1 MSVLMEEGAS
11 GSPDVASRRCDE
23 NSDCACE
30 RSGSCHAAAPWQP
43 HESSARGDLHQA
55 RDPRAQGEGVRRQHR
70 GPSKPA
76 CAHPGRG
83 RKVQVQLPLVGH
95 RDVDERGMQPRVR
108 EGTFWAFLAA
118 LVLVVLPSLTAMPST
133 AMTCLPGSD
142 ADPLLTTRPS
152 SLAKNARTAARFRKL
167 RPSISFPSP
176 ADMPSLSPRKIECS
190 GQITRS
196 ITFLHAG
203 DELDPL
209 GTGDDEVESPL
220 PERSLSSSAL
230 NLVKSVWEMGS
241 RRLNTPTGD
250 IYESPDVLPREDA
263 HRLGG
268 SAADVREPGHK
279 RGGDDHA
286 GAESNVDTDDDEG
299 GSDQEA
305 DEDRDETALRRMD
318 SHPDELA
325 SPINPPNSRLASN
338 VAELCEKGRAEAALE
353 LVRTDLCNVTQ
364 PQCTEIMLAFA
375 EAGRSDCAQAALL
388 HMQTLCVETGAELD
402 INVFNALMLAY
413 ARDAATATDDG
424 IDQAFGVLDLM
435 LRANVDPDITTYN
448 RLMEAC
454 AAAAD
459 VVEPFSKG
467 LQVLDAMKE
476 GKHVHADVE
485 TFNTMLEACGKRGWS
500 TSTGDGLS
508 LGAQVLEKMR
518 EEEVVPTVDT
528 FNILMYGCA
537 WAAGA
542 GDGWLGVEQGL
553 DFLQQMAEKEIMPD
567 VISFNNLIA
576 ACAQAAGASDGPL
589 ARDQAFKLLRM
600 MQAVGLHPDQGT
612 CDTLIATCA
621 KTAAAGDTLG
631 VTYGVQVLEL
641 AHSWNLSPDPSM
653 YNALLAR
660 CLQVAQSKGPG
671 YPAGWNGLRWMSN
684 LVALL
689 VVLDVDSNEATHS
702 IYDSMSSLCAQRALE
717 LAGEA
722 ACTQTQAQT
731 QTQTSDLTP
740 VDSHAARG
748 VSALSAH
755 AVAGSENSGVANE
768 ETAKGGSGGICGED
782 GGGGKRDAVPISEC
796 AAVPF
801 EHWYGVCVYVR
812 IVLPRMQHGFRHA
825 FLACARIENVS
836 LRQVSA

>member
-1 MSVLMEEGAS
+1 MEEGAS
-11 GSPDVASRRCDE
+11 GSPEVASRRCDKISYFSCE
-23 NSDCACE
+23 CA
-30 RSGSCHAAAPWQP
+30 SSYHAAAPWQP
-43 HESSARGDLHQA
+43 HALSVRGDLHKA
-55 RDPRAQGEGVRRQHR
+55 CDPGAHGEGDRRQHR
-70 GPSKPA
+70 VLPKTA
-76 CAHPGRG
+76 CAHPGWR
-83 RKVQVQLPLVGH
+83 RRVQVQMHLVGH
-95 RDVDERGMQPRVR
+95 RDVDEKRMQPRAR
-108 EGTFWAFLAA
+108 HGPYWAFLAA
-118 LVLVVLPSLTAMPST
+118 LVMAVLPSLTALPSSV
-133 AMTCLPGSD
+133 CLPGSD
-142 ADPLLTTRPS
+142 TDPFLTTRPGS
-152 SLAKNARTAARFRKL
+152 HSKNAHTAARLRKL
-167 RPSISFPSP
+167 RPSNSFPSP
-176 ADMPSLSPRKIECS
+176 ADVPSLSPRKIECS
-190 GQITRS
+190 GQISRS
-196 ITFLHAG
+196 VSHPAVSFLQAG
-203 DELDPL
+203 DELNL
-209 GTGDDEVESPL
+209 VGTRDEFESPAL
-220 PERSLSSSAL
+220 PERSLSSSARS
-230 NLVKSVWEMGS
+230 LVKSVWEMGT
-241 RRLNTPTGD
+241 RRLSTPTSD
-250 IYESPDVLPREDA
+250 ISESHDVLPCEDA
-263 HRLGG
+263 HSLGG
-268 SAADVREPGHK
+268 SVADVREPGHK

-286 GAESNVDTDDDEG
+286 SAAGTDSNVETDDEEV
-299 GSDQEA
+299 SDQEA
-305 DEDRDETALRRMD
+305 DDIRDAKPLRHMD

-325 SPINPPNSRLASN
+325 SPVNPPNSRLASN

-388 HMQTLCVETGAELD
+388 HMQTLCVEIGAELD

-448 RLMEAC
+448 HLMEAC

-476 GKHVHADVE
+476 GKNVQANVE

-500 TSTGDGLS
+500 TSTGDGLN

-600 MQAVGLHPDQGT
+600 MQAVGLNPDQGT

-631 VTYGVQVLEL
+631 VKYGVQVLEL

-660 CLQVAQSKGPG
+660 CLHVAQLMGPG

-689 VVLDVDSNEATHS
+689 VVLDVDSNDATRS
-702 IYDSMSSLCAQRALE
+702 IYNAMSRLCAQRALE

-722 ACTQTQAQT
+722 ACTQPQAQK
-731 QTQTSDLTP
+731 QTPNWTP
-740 VDSHAARG
+740 VDSHAASD
-748 VSALSAH
+748 VFALSVD
-755 AVAGSENSGVANE
+755 AVVGSENSGVADE
-768 ETAKGGSGGICGED
+768 ETPKGASGGADVGCEE
-782 GGGGKRDAVPISEC
+782 REALPISES

-801 EHWYGVCVYVR
+801 EHWYDACVCSDC
-812 IVLPRMQHGFRHA
+812 ICPR
-825 FLACARIENVS
+825 
-836 LRQVSA
+836 

>member
-30 RSGSCHAAAPWQP
+30 RSSSCHAAVPWQP
-43 HESSARGDLHQA
+43 HASSARGDLHKE
-55 RDPRAQGEGVRRQHR
+55 RDPGAQGQGVRRQHR
-70 GPSKPA
+70 GLPKPT

-83 RKVQVQLPLVGH
+83 VRLPLVGH
-95 RDVDERGMQPRVR
+95 RDIDERGMQPRELHGVACPKR
-108 EGTFWAFLAA
+108 PFWAFLAA
-118 LVLVVLPSLTAMPST
+118 LVLAVLPSLTALPST
-133 AMTCLPGSD
+133 AEACLPGSD

-167 RPSISFPSP
+167 RPCISFPSP
-176 ADMPSLSPRKIECS
+176 ADMPSLSPRKIECL
-190 GQITRS
+190 GQMTRS
-196 ITFLHAG
+196 ATFLQAD
-203 DELDPL
+203 DELNPL
-209 GTGDDEVESPL
+209 GTGDDEFESPL
-220 PERSLSSSAL
+220 PQRSLSSSAR
-230 NLVKSVWEMGS
+230 NLVKSVWELGS
-241 RRLNTPTGD
+241 RRLSTPTSN
-250 IYESPDVLPREDA
+250 ISESHDVLPREDA
-263 HRLGG
+263 HSLGG
-268 SAADVREPGHK
+268 SAADGREPGHK

-286 GAESNVDTDDDEG
+286 LAASAESNADTDDEG

-305 DEDRDETALRRMD
+305 DEDRDETSLRRMD

-388 HMQTLCVETGAELD
+388 QMQTLCVETGAELD

-500 TSTGDGLS
+500 MNTGDGLS
-508 LGAQVLEKMR
+508 LGAQVLAKMR

-600 MQAVGLHPDQGT
+600 MQAVGLNPDQGT

-631 VTYGVQVLEL
+631 VTYGVKVLEL

-653 YNALLAR
+653 YNALLGR
-660 CLQVAQSKGPG
+660 CLQVAQSRGPG

-689 VVLDVDSNEATHS
+689 VVLDVDSNEATRS

-717 LAGEA
+717 LAGEG
-722 ACTQTQAQT
+722 ACAQTQT
-731 QTQTSDLTP
+731 QTQTSDLTA
-740 VDSHAARG
+740 VDSNAARG
-748 VSALSAH
+748 ASALSAPP
-755 AVAGSENSGVANE
+755 VAGSENSGVANE
-768 ETAKGGSGGICGED
+768 ETAKGGSGGIGDED
-782 GGGGKRDAVPISEC
+782 GGGGERDAVPISEC
-796 AAVPF
+796 AVVPF
-801 EHWYGVCVYVR
+801 EHWYGVCMLGLR
-812 IVLPRMQHGFRHA
+812 LSTTEIV
-825 FLACARIENVS
+825 
-836 LRQVSA
+836 